1 MNIAKVIPQDN
12 YILYITSDDGKTGL
26 FDVKPY
32 LESEVFAPLRDKSEF
47 ERIHN
52 GKYFIEWDCGA
63 GLSVDTIQARWQI
76 TSTEN
81 AQQGA
86 PAERST
92 ATRFHA
98 G

>member
-1 MNIAKVIPQDN
+1 MNIAEIVPKDN
-12 YILYITSDDGKTGL
+12 YMLYIKAEDGKTGL

-32 LESEVFAPLRDKSEF
+32 LKSEVFAPLKDRGEF

-52 GKYFIEWDCGA
+52 GKYFVEWDCGA
-63 GLSVDTIQARWQI
+63 DLSADTIQARWEAS
-76 TSTEN
+76 STDN

-86 PAERST
+86 PADAKKR
-92 ATRFHA
+92 R